1 MKNLLMMLSVL
12 TLLGCKAF
20 DPTVSANPE
29 GPVGAEV
36 IPATVTTTANATTPL
51 TNPLEVSDGEVSRR
65 ANGNGPLW
73 TIRSEQIAA
82 RSQDHGVK
90 TQSRTA
96 KPQGPFTVRYVLE
109 RWALDD
115 HRLVVELQSNQ
126 SISDWRVDLPQVVEK
141 QEVLTQLTKPKTAQQ
156 DAPAVRTFRFGA
168 LPASD
173 RLLITVSAEV
183 YGGSVSKTLS
193 VPLRSGQKRS
203 VKTCDRLQVLT
214 DCVVVLPVT
223 ISKDRNRQNP
233 RFF

>member
-29 GPVGAEV
+29 SPVGAEV

-51 TNPLEVSDGEVSRR
+51 TNPPEVSDGEVSRR

-73 TIRSEQIAA
+73 TIRSEQSAA
-82 RSQDHGVK
+82 RSQDHGAK
-90 TQSRTA
+90 TQLRSA

-126 SISDWRVDLPQVVEK
+126 SISDWQVDLPQVVEK
-141 QEVLTQLTKPKTAQQ
+141 QERATRLAKPNIAERG
-156 DAPAVRTFRFGA
+156 APEARTFSFGA
-168 LPASD
+168 LPEAN
-173 RLLITVSAEV
+173 RLVFTVSAV
-183 YGGSVSKTLS
+183 VSGITASKTVSIL
-193 VPLRSGQKRS
+193 LRSSANPSAKA
-203 VKTCDRLQVLT
+203 CDRTEV
-214 DCVVVLPVT
+214 DCVRLLPAKT
-223 ISKDRNRQNP
+223 IY
-233 RFF
+233 

>member
-90 TQSRTA
+90 TQSRTT

-115 HRLVVELQSNQ
+115 HRLVVEVQSNQ
-126 SISDWRVDLPQVVEK
+126 SISDWQVDLPQVIEK
-141 QEVLTQLTKPKTAQQ
+141 QERATRLAKPNIAERG
-156 DAPAVRTFRFGA
+156 APEVRTFSFGA
-168 LPASD
+168 LPNTN
-173 RLLITVSAEV
+173 RLLLTVTAKVSDITASKTVSI
-183 YGGSVSKTLS
+183 
-193 VPLRSGQKRS
+193 PLRSS
-203 VKTCDRLQVLT
+203 ANPSAKTCDRAEI
-214 DCVVVLPVT
+214 DCVVVLPAT
-223 ISKDRNRQNP
+223 LSRQ
-233 RFF
+233 

>member
-20 DPTVSANPE
+20 DPTASADL
-29 GPVGAEV
+29 GAPAAAKA
-36 IPATVTTTANATTPL
+36 IPSSDATTSNELIAL
-51 TNPLEVSDGEVSRR
+51 TNPLDVSGGEVGRG

-115 HRLVVELQSNQ
+115 HRLVVEVQSNQ
-126 SISDWRVDLPQVVEK
+126 VISDWWLDLPQISEK
-141 QEVLTQLTKPKTAQQ
+141 PETAQFAEKRNATEQ
-156 DAPAVRTFRFGA
+156 GAAESRTFRLGTLPGA
-168 LPASD
+168 N
-173 RLLITVSAEV
+173 RLLLTVRALVSGV
-183 YGGSVSKTLS
+183 TTSKT
-193 VPLRSGQKRS
+193 VVIPLRSRLNQGVR
-203 VKTCDRLQVLT
+203 TCDEART
-214 DCVVVLPVT
+214 DCVVALPGT
-223 ISKDRNRQNP
+223 LR
-233 RFF
+233 

>member
-1 MKNLLMMLSVL
+1 MKNLLIMLSVL
-12 TLLGCKAF
+12 TLLGCQAF

-36 IPATVTTTANATTPL
+36 IPATVTTTANVTTPL

-90 TQSRTA
+90 TQSRTT

-115 HRLVVELQSNQ
+115 HRLVVEVQSNQ
-126 SISDWRVDLPQVVEK
+126 SISDWQVDLPQVSEK
-141 QEVLTQLTKPKTAQQ
+141 QERAMRLAKPNA
-156 DAPAVRTFRFGA
+156 AERSPPEARTFSFGA
-168 LPASD
+168 LPKANRLVFTVIAVVSGITASK
-173 RLLITVSAEV
+173 TVSI
-183 YGGSVSKTLS
+183 
-193 VPLRSGQKRS
+193 PLRSSANPSAKA
-203 VKTCDRLQVLT
+203 CDWTEV
-214 DCVVVLPVT
+214 DCVRLLPAKT
-223 ISKDRNRQNP
+223 IY
-233 RFF
+233 

>member
-115 HRLVVELQSNQ
+115 HRLVVEVQSNQ
-126 SISDWRVDLPQVVEK
+126 SISDWQVDLPQV
-141 QEVLTQLTKPKTAQQ
+141 
-156 DAPAVRTFRFGA
+156 
-168 LPASD
+168 S
-173 RLLITVSAEV
+173 
-183 YGGSVSKTLS
+183 
-193 VPLRSGQKRS
+193 
-203 VKTCDRLQVLT
+203 
-214 DCVVVLPVT
+214 
-223 ISKDRNRQNP
+223 
-233 RFF
+233 